1 MKCWNCKKEFEEGK
15 KEKYP
20 NIDFD
25 FAHGFRS
32 FHAVFCSGECL
43 IEGIKFLRAMLC
55 HVKHDAWQVDEMLNN
70 KSMLLDRK
78 MEWFKKHKHDA
89 WEEGILDE

>member
-1 MKCWNCKKEFEEGK
+1 MKCSNCGKESTG

-20 NIDFD
+20 YPNMDFE
-25 FAHGFRS
+25 FLKPFYTFHG
-32 FHAVFCSGECL
+32 VFCSAECL
-43 IEGIKFLRAMLC
+43 IEGIKFLRIILR
-55 HVKHDAWQVDEMLNN
+55 HIKHDAWRVDELLDN
-70 KSMLLDRK
+70 KSILLDRK